1 MCLDRTCTLVL
12 SAHFIVCPIGRSS
25 NITRPKSRAPRK
37 KFVHPC
43 LEVGFGLMG
52 GDIFDLS
59 GDLVAV
65 EVVVGDL
72 EYMKR
77 RCEAGLGL
85 FEWYFL
91 WRLSLM

>member
-1 MCLDRTCTLVL
+1 MVL

-52 GDIFDLS
+52 SDIFDL
-59 GDLVAV
+59 GEDLVVV
-65 EVVVGDL
+65 EVVVEDL
-72 EYMKR
+72 EYMER
-77 RCEAGLGL
+77 RCDAGLGL
-85 FEWYFL
+85 FE
-91 WRLSLM
+91 